1 MASQKIEQLV
11 IAEVEVSLNPSAMAN
26 RPGFGSGVR
35 PNHWI
40 PGRHYTYIG
49 QLDFKDREWLK
60 PGESCKA
67 ICRFLVPPDDLSLF
81 APGLAW
87 HICEADRIVG
97 FGRVLSLVND

>member
-1 MASQKIEQLV
+1 MWCVRPGLRFSIHVSGMSATGRKRHPSPQHRDDRSDTYMASQKIEQLV

-60 PGESCKA
+60 PGESCK
-67 ICRFLVPPDDLSLF
+67 
-81 APGLAW
+81 
-87 HICEADRIVG
+87 
-97 FGRVLSLVND
+97 